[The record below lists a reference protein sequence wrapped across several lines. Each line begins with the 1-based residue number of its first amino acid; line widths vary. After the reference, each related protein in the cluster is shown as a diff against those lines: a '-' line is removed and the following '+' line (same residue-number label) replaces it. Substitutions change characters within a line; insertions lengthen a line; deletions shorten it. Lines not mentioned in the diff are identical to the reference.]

1 MRKLSLTA
9 MYFSGNTESRL
20 VVVDDED
27 GDIDTLSY
35 VIINSELV
43 SGDELDSM
51 QAWCHDRNQST
62 CYHEM
67 GIVEFRNRN
76 LLLEFVLK
84 WS

>member
-1 MRKLSLTA
+1 

-27 GDIDTLSY
+27 DDIDTLSY

-43 SGDELDSM
+43 SSDELDSM
-51 QAWCHDRNQST
+51 QAWCCRHDSLA
-62 CYHEM
+62 CYYEM
-67 GIVEFRNRN
+67 GVVEFRNRN

-84 WS
+84 WG